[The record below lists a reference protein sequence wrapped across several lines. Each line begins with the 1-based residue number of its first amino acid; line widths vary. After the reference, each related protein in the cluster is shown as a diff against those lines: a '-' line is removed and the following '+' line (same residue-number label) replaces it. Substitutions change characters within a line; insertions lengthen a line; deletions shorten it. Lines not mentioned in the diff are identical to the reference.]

1 MKKKSNGMSP
11 DMFHDAT
18 SSTPI
23 PVFTN
28 ANDAAPN
35 APSEPIPSVTDVP
48 EVSFDANPVQNELIK
63 IDFDKQTV
71 SARALYD
78 FLGMTERFS
87 NWCKR
92 YFTQNF
98 VKNIDYTPTE
108 FFVKLNRIAK
118 RDYGDFLLTLKMAK
132 SIAIMHRS
140 EKGKEACNYFTN
152 IENRL
157 CQQLDTNCSIQG
169 NITLPITNLT
179 SKGDSDQNELI
190 KIDFDKQRVSAR
202 TLYHFFESAERFSK
216 WCKRMFSYGLLENV
230 DYTAVPHF
238 TSTVPFST
246 VNVNLD
252 TSVKNSEM
260 EEIDDYLL
268 TIDAAKHIA
277 MVQRNEK
284 GKQARDYFINIEKL
298 YWKKRYSKTPTVE
311 TPISLLENLDRIVAQ
326 FDNLRS
332 SIVLLEKGNAQ
343 QQQLQK
349 NYDSLIEKTI
359 ALEKTVVE
367 QATVSNLKEEYI
379 ERTISK
385 KIDIALK
392 TSFREAEQIKFGNEW
407 GNSLPSATNPNTV
420 VVLNQLEKNLQKT
433 TLEEDLIRKWYRPA
447 ERKTEHA
454 LFLTAT
460 DITLHLET
468 FSKKVGVRNV
478 GVALKK
484 LGFERLHRGIG
495 GHQTKGYY
503 VIQLH

>member
-1 MKKKSNGMSP
+1 LQ
-11 DMFHDAT
+11 AE
-18 SSTPI
+18 I
-23 PVFTN
+23 
-28 ANDAAPN
+28 
-35 APSEPIPSVTDVP
+35 
-48 EVSFDANPVQNELIK
+48 IK

-92 YFTQNF
+92 YFTHNF
-98 VKNIDYTPTE
+98 VKNVDYTPTE

-132 SIAIMHRS
+132 SIAMMHRS
-140 EKGKEACNYFTN
+140 EKGIEACNYFTN

-157 CQQLDTNCSIQG
+157 CQQLDTNSSIQG

-179 SKGDSDQNELI
+179 SKGDSYQNELI

-238 TSTVPFST
+238 TSTVPFGT
-246 VNVNLD
+246 VDVNLD

-298 YWKKRYSKTPTVE
+298 YWKKRYSNNPTVE
-311 TPISLLENLDRIVAQ
+311 TTFSLLENLDCIVAQ
-326 FDNLRS
+326 FDHLRS
-332 SIVLLEKGNAQ
+332 SIALLEKENSQ
-343 QQQLQK
+343 QLQLQK
-349 NYDSLIEKTI
+349 NYDSLIEKTSV
-359 ALEKTVVE
+359 LEKKVVE
-367 QATVSNLKEEYI
+367 QAALYNLKEEYI

-385 KIDIALK
+385 KIKA
-392 TSFREAEQIKFGNEW
+392 SFREADQLIGSNDIV
-407 GNSLPSATNPNTV
+407 NRLPLATNQNNV
-420 VVLNQLEKNLQKT
+420 IVLNQLEKTIQKT
-433 TLEEDLIRKWYRPA
+433 TLEEDLILKYYCPSH
-447 ERKTEHA
+447 RKTDHS

-460 DITLHLET
+460 DITARLEW
-468 FSKKVGVRNV
+468 FSKRVTVRNV
-478 GVALKK
+478 GMALKK
-484 LGFERLHRGIG
+484 AGFERVPHSQKG
-495 GHQTKGYY
+495 GKVKGYF
-503 VIQLH
+503 VIQLF